1 MGITTS
7 RRHLVG
13 LVYLFLCFGFVPVAD
28 AVGFSEDSRGSRTN
42 VNPLIG
48 NGLTLMPAHLFLRIE
63 LQSH

>member
-1 MGITTS
+1 MGITIS

-42 VNPLIG
+42 VNPSI
-48 NGLTLMPAHLFLRIE
+48 
-63 LQSH
+63 